1 MHLFFLM
8 ERTGDRMIQK
18 MEEDAPYELYQEV
31 WEAKQEDEDI
41 TPSYVLAR
49 AKQLL
54 ENFNQFG
61 QDLHEELV
69 GTRGKDAQ
77 SSAIRLKMELEQFV
91 KKFESVPASP
101 LQLMKKDAPYELK
114 ERVIERLR
122 IGEKLNPGFVL
133 SQARELI
140 AEFGKEGSDSYED
153 ISGDNGE
160 EAQKMANELK
170 VSLERFMQKHERNY
184 HVANHPGISSEESL
198 ERAPRGM
205 SGEQSEKAPPE
216 KSSLFMAAFKE
227 AKTHAPLSLPKIYQY
242 QTYP

>member
-31 WEAKQEDEDI
+31 WEAKQEDEEI
-41 TPSYVLAR
+41 TPSHVLAR

-61 QDLHEELV
+61 HDLHEKLV
-69 GTRGKDAQ
+69 GIRGKEAQ
-77 SSAIRLKMELEQFV
+77 TSAIRLKMELEQFV

-101 LQLMKKDAPYELK
+101 IQLMKKDAPYELK
-114 ERVIERLR
+114 ERVIERIR
-122 IGEKLNPGFVL
+122 IGEKLNPEFVL
-133 SQARELI
+133 SQAREMI
-140 AEFGKEGSDSYED
+140 AEFGKEGNDSYED

-170 VSLERFMQKHERNY
+170 VSLERFVQKYERNFNA
-184 HVANHPGISSEESL
+184 ANRPGISSEESF
-198 ERAPRGM
+198 ERALRGM

-216 KSSLFMAAFKE
+216 KSSFFMTAFKE
-227 AKTHAPLSLPKIYQY
+227 ANTRSPLLRSKLNQY
-242 QTYP
+242 PISP